1 MGPSPA
7 PRSRNALHY
16 WPHLLL
22 TVSLLG
28 LAWKLWKAP
37 ALNGLPRDREVRE
50 MRGGYYG
57 QDRGRATSSTA
68 NKIVAASSTN
78 QVNDE
83 ASTEVHV
90 VWNYGRVDA
99 PDLSISFTQR

>member
-78 QVNDE
+78 QVMMRQALKCTLCGTMAE
-83 ASTEVHV
+83 
-90 VWNYGRVDA
+90 
-99 PDLSISFTQR
+99 